1 MLAIFRWFQREVGK
15 CKLRLEELESMSDH
29 FRTLYIKG
37 LHTRQQRD
45 VRRLESYDVAL
56 VPPLLLPVTLKRNL
70 PPSFPANIYLSLTSF
85 SCLYCYL
92 RTNFT
97 TFFSVSTVGF
107 EQVKASWI
115 LKKITR
121 KPSWW
126 CPFESILN
134 SRPVTLPTR
143 DSVAGVFE

>member
-97 TFFSVSTVGF
+97 TFFSVSIVDF
-107 EQVKASWI
+107 EQVNVSWHI
-115 LKKITR
+115 IYLIIYHW
-121 KPSWW
+121 SD
-126 CPFESILN
+126 
-134 SRPVTLPTR
+134 TLPE
-143 DSVAGVFE
+143 G